1 MTREHLIER
10 INWVFVEQF
19 ELDPQE
25 LTPEKRIFEDFAL
38 DSLDIVDLI
47 TGLQRQFGISL
58 RDNKDVMQIRTLQ
71 DIYDLFEKL
80 VRDNPEL
87 LAGLKE
93 E

>member
-1 MTREHLIER
+1 MTREQLIER
-10 INWVFVEQF
+10 INQIFVEQF
-19 ELDPQE
+19 ELDPHD

-58 RDNKDVMQIRTLQ
+58 RDNKEVQQIRTLQ

-80 VRDNPEL
+80 AAENPEL
-87 LAGLKE
+87 LAGLKK
-93 E
+93 